1 MVTTQFVIAKAK
13 KLINKLSCGGKSP
26 QTYYYKLII
35 VRCFVASAR
44 ESMIK
49 IWHRHMFA
57 CEGFCNLIKKSKN
70 CWEIEQVYF
79 DRPAEVFK
87 YEYYKGDVYLHKN

>member
-1 MVTTQFVIAKAK
+1 MTVTTQFVIAKAK
-13 KLINKLSCGGKSP
+13 KLINKPSCGGIPRKF
-26 QTYYYKLII
+26 IF

-44 ESMIK
+44 ESMLK
-49 IWHRHMFA
+49 IWHRHMLA

-87 YEYYKGDVYLHKN
+87 YEYYKGDVYLHKI